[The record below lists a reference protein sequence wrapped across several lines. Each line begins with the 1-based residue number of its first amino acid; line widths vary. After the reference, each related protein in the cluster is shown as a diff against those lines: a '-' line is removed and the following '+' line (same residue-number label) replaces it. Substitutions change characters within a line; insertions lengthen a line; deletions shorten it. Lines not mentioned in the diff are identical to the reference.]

1 MKWVFVNEDRFQDAA
16 AFHAYLADELDF
28 PEYYGSNLDA
38 LNDCRGD
45 IDEPVCFVIG
55 RNPEPHDQE
64 GEQRT
69 WFDRACT
76 VLYRSARDNEAIHVM
91 DAEEF
96 GEIPE
101 HPNDIE

>member
-1 MKWVFVNEDRFQDAA
+1 MRWVFIDEGKFEDAA

-28 PEYYGSNLDA
+28 PDYYGCNLDA
-38 LNDCRGD
+38 LNDCLGD
-45 IDEPVCFVIG
+45 IDDPVCFVIG
-55 RNPEPHDQE
+55 RTSEPQD

-76 VLYRSARDNEAIHVM
+76 VLYRSARDNDAISVM

-96 GEIPE
+96 GEIPDN
-101 HPNDIE
+101 PDDID